1 MKNKKIDIIFKRN
14 NSTDYLKNKSVK
26 KNKSIIIEF
35 LKNIKKNIHTEKN
48 IFHTFSEKY
57 KFDLKERELKK
68 FKRFKSI
75 VIIGVGGSVLGAKA
89 IHSFL
94 EHKIKKDF
102 MFLDNLDEN
111 NFLKI
116 KKKIKINKTL
126 FLIISKSGNT
136 LETLVNMNL
145 FNNNIFNSSNTIIVT
160 EDKDNMLNNFS
171 KERKIH
177 LVNHRDYVGGRYSV
191 LSETGMLP
199 ALFMNLNI
207 KNFKKKILDFFEKD
221 KKNIIVNNSLATSNL
236 YLSKKINSIVFFNY
250 SPKLKNLLYW
260 CQQLIAES
268 LGKKGKGLMPIISS
282 APRDHHSL
290 LQLYLDGPK
299 DKIFYIISSKSI
311 HNYKINKDKNKKNFN
326 YLKNKSLEKIVSAQK
341 DAFIRVLTKN
351 KIPFRE
357 IHINSFSES
366 TIGELFAYFIL
377 ETTIVGKL
385 IGVNPYN
392 QPAVED
398 VKVFTKKNLS

>member
-1 MKNKKIDIIFKRN
+1 
-14 NSTDYLKNKSVK
+14 
-26 KNKSIIIEF
+26 
-35 LKNIKKNIHTEKN
+35 
-48 IFHTFSEKY
+48 
-57 KFDLKERELKK
+57 
-68 FKRFKSI
+68 
-75 VIIGVGGSVLGAKA
+75 
-89 IHSFL
+89 
-94 EHKIKKDF
+94 
-102 MFLDNLDEN
+102 
-111 NFLKI
+111 
-116 KKKIKINKTL
+116 
-126 FLIISKSGNT
+126 
-136 LETLVNMNL
+136 MNL

-160 EDKDNMLNNFS
+160 EDKNKMLNNFS